1 MDMGFQ
7 GSIAIGGAFPLA
19 TVCRNGSL
27 VPTAPSAAPN
37 YSIYPPGFS
46 SATASGSLGS
56 SDTDSKTR
64 FRTGS
69 VTASA
74 GNGFASGTLYTVVY
88 TYAISSTNYTNT
100 ATFLV
105 T

>member
-7 GSIAIGGAFPLA
+7 GSIALSGAFPLA
-19 TVCRNGSL
+19 TICRNGSL
-27 VPTAPSAAPN
+27 VPTAPDSAPA
-37 YSIYPPGFS
+37 YSIYPPGCA
-46 SATASGSLGS
+46 SATASGSLGA
-56 SDTDSKTR
+56 SDTDSKTG
-64 FRTGS
+64 FRSGS

-74 GNGFASGTLYTVVY
+74 GNGFSSGTLYTVVY
-88 TYAISSTNYTNT
+88 TYAISSTTYTNT